1 MAQWLAD
8 YRQDIKRY
16 TQCAGKSTFRKTL
29 LLLATEQGLWAL
41 LQYRVSA
48 AARHTRL
55 PGPTKKILD
64 FLLLSW
70 RKLIEIL
77 TGISLPDRASIGP
90 GIYLGHFGPIVVHLD
105 ARIGHTCNISQGVT
119 IGVTGKGAGRGVP
132 TLGNRVYI
140 GVSAVVVGKITID
153 DDAVI
158 GANSLVDRHVQPHT
172 TVVRVPARP
181 ISREGSDEYISPSH
195 ALLPV
200 RR

>member
-16 TQCAGKSTFRKTL
+16 TQYAGKSTVRKTL

-55 PGPTKKILD
+55 SDPSKKMLYL
-64 FLLLSW
+64 LLLSW
-70 RKLIEIL
+70 RKLMEML

-90 GIYLGHFGPIVVHLD
+90 GLYLGHFGPIIVHPE

-119 IGVTGKGAGRGVP
+119 IGVSGKGARRGVP

-140 GVSAVVVGKITID
+140 GVNAVVVGKITIG

-158 GANSLVDRHVQPHT
+158 GANSLVGMHVQPHT
-172 TVVRVPARP
+172 TVVGVPARP
-181 ISREGSDEYISPSH
+181 ISLEGSEEYILPSL
-195 ALLPV
+195 AL
-200 RR
+200 